1 MRIFGIQDLLYF
13 KAGFGILKQFRG
25 AGVRVRVCNLGGGVR
40 VGFGNGSKH
49 YRMPKLTIDTTGL
62 KLGPGLKTLSYLCD
76 R

>member
-1 MRIFGIQDLLYF
+1 M
-13 KAGFGILKQFRG
+13 
-25 AGVRVRVCNLGGGVR
+25 RVRVCNLGGGVR